1 MGSVGC
7 AGSPRLDEWRPAAPG
22 SAALAIATRL
32 DEWRPAAPGSAA
44 LAIATRLDEW
54 RPAAPGSAALAIATR
69 LDEWRPA
76 APGSAAL
83 AIATRLDEWRPAAP
97 GSAALAIA
105 TRFGAVPDPEPQRS
119 TAKGPM
125 VSFDSLSPGELAAVH
140 ARNQQDYAE
149 LRAKKLALDLT
160 RGKPSAEQLD
170 LSNQLLSLP
179 GDDYRDAE
187 GTDTR
192 NYGGLHGLPDLRA
205 IFGEL
210 LGIPVQNLIAG
221 NNSSLEL
228 MHDLVAFSM
237 LYGGVDSPR
246 PWKDEPSVK
255 FLCPVPGYDR
265 HFAITETMGIE
276 MIAVPML
283 QDGPDVD
290 LIEELVA
297 VDPAV
302 KGMWAVPVFG
312 NPTGVTYSW
321 ETTRRLVQMRTAAP
335 DFRLFWDNAY
345 AVHTLTHDFI
355 RQVDVLGLAAAAG
368 NPNRPYIFASTSK
381 ITFAGA
387 GVSFLGGS
395 LGNIAWYLQYAGKKS
410 IGPDKVNQLR
420 HLRFLRDADGVRL
433 HMLRHQQILAP
444 KFALAAEILD
454 NRLSDSKIASW
465 TEPKGGYFISLDVL
479 PGTARRTV
487 ALAKDAGIA
496 VTEAGASFPYRK
508 DPDDKNIRIAPTFPS
523 LPDLRDAVDGLAT
536 CGLLAASESLL
547 NLASSVPSVR

>member
-1 MGSVGC
+1 
-7 AGSPRLDEWRPAAPG
+7 
-22 SAALAIATRL
+22 
-32 DEWRPAAPGSAA
+32 
-44 LAIATRLDEW
+44 
-54 RPAAPGSAALAIATR
+54 
-69 LDEWRPA
+69 
-76 APGSAAL
+76 
-83 AIATRLDEWRPAAP
+83 
-97 GSAALAIA
+97 
-105 TRFGAVPDPEPQRS
+105 
-119 TAKGPM
+119 M
-125 VSFDSLSPGELAAVH
+125 VSLDSLTPDELAALH
-140 ARNQQDYAE
+140 ARHQQNYAQ
-149 LRAKKLALDLT
+149 LQAMKLALDLT
-160 RGKPSAEQLD
+160 RGKPCAEQLD

-179 GDDYRDAE
+179 GDDYRDEE

-192 NYGGLHGLPDLRA
+192 NYGGLHGLPGLRA
-205 IFGEL
+205 IFAEL
-210 LGIPVQNLIAG
+210 LGIPVQNLIAW

-228 MHDLVAFSM
+228 MHDLVVFSM
-237 LYGGVDSPR
+237 LHGGVDSPR
-246 PWKDEPSVK
+246 PWKDEASVK

-265 HFAITETMGIE
+265 HFNLTETLGIE
-276 MIAVPML
+276 MIPVPML

-297 VDPAV
+297 VDPAI
-302 KGMWAVPVFG
+302 KGMWTVPVFG

-321 ETTRRLVQMRTAAP
+321 ETVRRLVQMRTAAS

-355 RQVDVLGLAAAAG
+355 RQVDVLGLAAKAG

-395 LGNIAWYLQYAGKKS
+395 LGNIAWYLQYMSKKS

-420 HLRFLRDADGVRL
+420 HLRFFGDGDGVRL

-444 KFALAAEILD
+444 KFALALEILD
-454 NRLSDSKIASW
+454 QRLTDSKIASW

-496 VTEAGASFPYRK
+496 VTDAGASFPYRK
-508 DPDDKNIRIAPTFPS
+508 DPEDKNIRIAPTFPS
-523 LPDLRDAVDGLAT
+523 VPDLRNAVDGLAT
-536 CGLLAASESLL
+536 CALLAASESMLASA
-547 NLASSVPSVR
+547 ASSVR

>member
-1 MGSVGC
+1 MVGAC
-7 AGSPRLDEWRPAAPG
+7 G
-22 SAALAIATRL
+22 
-32 DEWRPAAPGSAA
+32 
-44 LAIATRLDEW
+44 
-54 RPAAPGSAALAIATR
+54 
-69 LDEWRPA
+69 
-76 APGSAAL
+76 
-83 AIATRLDEWRPAAP
+83 
-97 GSAALAIA
+97 
-105 TRFGAVPDPEPQRS
+105 RS
-119 TAKGPM
+119 DLYLLMELTVKGRM
-125 VSFDSLSPGELAAVH
+125 VSYGSFSCLGRAELAALH
-140 ARNQQDYAE
+140 ARHQQDYVA
-149 LRAKKLALDLT
+149 LRDMKLALDLT
-160 RGKPSAEQLD
+160 RGKPSGEQLD
-170 LSNQLLSLP
+170 LSNTLLRLP

-192 NYGGLHGLPDLRA
+192 NYGGLHGLPELRA

-210 LGIPVQNLIAG
+210 LGIPVPNLIAG
-221 NNSSLEL
+221 NNASLEL
-228 MHDLVAFSM
+228 MHDVIVFSM
-237 LYGGVDSPR
+237 LHGGVDSPR
-246 PWKDEPSVK
+246 SWKDEACVK

-276 MIAVPML
+276 MIPVPMRE
-283 QDGPDVD
+283 DGPDVD

-297 VDPAV
+297 VDPAI
-302 KGMWAVPVFG
+302 KGMWAVPVFA

-321 ETTRRLVQMRTAAP
+321 ESVRRLVQMRTAAD

-345 AVHTLTHDFI
+345 AVHTLTSDFV

-368 NPNRPYIFASTSK
+368 NPNRPYVFASTSK

-387 GVSFLGGS
+387 GVSFFGGS

-420 HLRFLRDADGVRL
+420 HLRFFGDADGVRL
-433 HMLRHQQILAP
+433 QMRRHQQLLAP
-444 KFALAAEILD
+444 KFALVLEILD
-454 NRLSDSKIASW
+454 QRLGDSKIASW

-523 LPDLRDAVDGLAT
+523 VPDLRNAIDGLAT
-536 CGLLAASESLL
+536 CVLLAATESLL
-547 NLASSVPSVR
+547 K